1 MKKIKRKFLFKEIAK
16 LNKIINENR
25 SMFGLKNKIRNQR
38 EELKILNQLA
48 RDNKPLKDDYID
60 LSKKYGWLKQLHNG
74 YKESLKASQE
84 HNKELNE
91 DLKAHEIVSAEMC
104 ELLDF
109 TNSASIA
116 DLKSKLVLLN
126 FYTKEECLYKKMTKV
141 KRQLIQ
147 SENNLTETTLK
158 LEKNKELQS
167 KLDGIKKVLK

>member
-16 LNKIINENR
+16 LNKIINKYIPFCDKHIE
-25 SMFGLKNKIRNQR
+25 GLKQ
-38 EELKILNQLA
+38 
-48 RDNKPLKDDYID
+48 
-60 LSKKYGWLKQLHNG
+60 
-74 YKESLKASQE
+74 SLKANQE

-167 KLDGIKKVLK
+167 KIDEIKKVLK